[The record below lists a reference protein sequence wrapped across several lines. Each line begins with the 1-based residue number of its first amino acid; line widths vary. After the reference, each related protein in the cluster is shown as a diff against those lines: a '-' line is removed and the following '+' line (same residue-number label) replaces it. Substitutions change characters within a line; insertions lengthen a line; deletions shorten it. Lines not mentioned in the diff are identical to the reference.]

1 MTREKLTNGNKWCH
15 IYTDTDGVVNYHD
28 TERNETYRVIPDK
41 SALGF
46 HLEYHRDGELKARN
60 SISFAEMKSIARLA
74 GSNHLL
80 NQLAGGENVNIG
92 NQKKEQKKEADEIV
106 KSIADD
112 IAKSTSKVGDTNET
126 YEKRKEQAGE
136 MLFNLCEMYR
146 IAHS

>member
-46 HLEYHRDGELKARN
+46 HLEYHKDGELKARN
-60 SISFAEMKSIARLA
+60 SISFAEMKSIASLA

-80 NQLAGGENVNIG
+80 NQLVGGEKLNNV
-92 NQKKEQKKEADEIV
+92 KKEQTKEVDDKI

-112 IAKSTSKVGDTNET
+112 ITNSTSKVGDTNET
-126 YEKRKEQAGE
+126 YDKRKKQAEE
-136 MLFNLCEMYR
+136 MLFNLCEMYKM
-146 IAHS
+146 ANS